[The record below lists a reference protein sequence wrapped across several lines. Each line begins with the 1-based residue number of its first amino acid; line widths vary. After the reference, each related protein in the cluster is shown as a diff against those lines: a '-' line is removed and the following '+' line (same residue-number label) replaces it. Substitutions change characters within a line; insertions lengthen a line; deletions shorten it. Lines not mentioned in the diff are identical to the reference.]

1 MVSGIFL
8 LSAGTGY
15 SPTYF
20 TQNSKNN
27 KKRKPVAFFFR
38 VKMKEMYMKS
48 NRDCER
54 SSIIS
59 SMKSLWSIARNV
71 SDMLLESPKFQVSE
85 KHPPSWN
92 VINQNGQENFEKEK
106 KEDWHEYS
114 VVVHFSVGGD
124 STMAIHYTKG
134 HHLTGGL
141 TRAPM
146 YPWSSQQP
154 TLFFFFGF
162 KLIQSNASACVL
174 LSTYSWKDFLLN
186 RRARLLTFCYMPF
199 YSLW

>member
-1 MVSGIFL
+1 MCFFFKLYCSKVN
-8 LSAGTGY
+8 
-15 SPTYF
+15 
-20 TQNSKNN
+20 TQSDMIISIKKGEKNGVWN
-27 KKRKPVAFFFR
+27 FSFECRNRILADVFHTKFQEQQKKKTCCFFFR

-106 KEDWHEYS
+106 KED
-114 VVVHFSVGGD
+114 
-124 STMAIHYTKG
+124 
-134 HHLTGGL
+134 
-141 TRAPM
+141 
-146 YPWSSQQP
+146 
-154 TLFFFFGF
+154 
-162 KLIQSNASACVL
+162 
-174 LSTYSWKDFLLN
+174 
-186 RRARLLTFCYMPF
+186 
-199 YSLW
+199 

>member
-20 TQNSKNN
+20 TQNSK
-27 KKRKPVAFFFR
+27 KKENLLLFF
-38 VKMKEMYMKS
+38 KKKEMYIWS
-48 NRDCER
+48 LIEIVRGHP
-54 SSIIS
+54 SFS
-59 SMKSLWSIARNV
+59 SMKSLWSIARNA

-106 KEDWHEYS
+106 KEDWHEC

-124 STMAIHYTKG
+124 STMAILHYTKG

-154 TLFFFFGF
+154 TLFFFWLQTNPIKRFCLCF
-162 KLIQSNASACVL
+162 AFNL
-174 LSTYSWKDFLLN
+174 FLKESSFLN
-186 RRARLLTFCYMPF
+186 RRRARLLTFCYMPF

>member
-20 TQNSKNN
+20 TQNSK
-27 KKRKPVAFFFR
+27 KKENLLLFF
-38 VKMKEMYMKS
+38 KKKEMYIWS
-48 NRDCER
+48 LIEIVRGHP
-54 SSIIS
+54 SFS
-59 SMKSLWSIARNV
+59 SMKSLWSIARNA

-106 KEDWHEYS
+106 KEDWHEC

-146 YPWSSQQP
+146 YPWSSQQQP
-154 TLFFFFGF
+154 TLFFFWLQTNPIKRFCLCF
-162 KLIQSNASACVL
+162 AFNL
-174 LSTYSWKDFLLN
+174 FLK
-186 RRARLLTFCYMPF
+186 RF
-199 YSLW
+199 

>member
-20 TQNSKNN
+20 TQNSKN
-27 KKRKPVAFFFR
+27 KKKKTCCFFFR
-38 VKMKEMYMKS
+38 VKKKEMYIWS
-48 NRDCER
+48 LIEIVRGHP
-54 SSIIS
+54 SFS
-59 SMKSLWSIARNV
+59 SMKSFLVNCTECVRYAHQNFRWVKNTHQVGMWLIKMV
-71 SDMLLESPKFQVSE
+71 KKML
-85 KHPPSWN
+85 
-92 VINQNGQENFEKEK
+92 K
-106 KEDWHEYS
+106 KKDWHEC
-114 VVVHFSVGGD
+114 VVVVRFFCRRRLHNGYTV
-124 STMAIHYTKG
+124 YTKG

-146 YPWSSQQP
+146 YPWSSQQQP

-174 LSTYSWKDFLLN
+174 LSTYSWKDFK
-186 RRARLLTFCYMPF
+186 
-199 YSLW
+199 

>member
-106 KEDWHEYS
+106 KED
-114 VVVHFSVGGD
+114 
-124 STMAIHYTKG
+124 
-134 HHLTGGL
+134 
-141 TRAPM
+141 
-146 YPWSSQQP
+146 
-154 TLFFFFGF
+154 
-162 KLIQSNASACVL
+162 
-174 LSTYSWKDFLLN
+174 
-186 RRARLLTFCYMPF
+186 
-199 YSLW
+199 